1 MKEKIIGK
9 LNELNRQ
16 FYELSSSDFSETRNF
31 SWQGW
36 NQLLPFFKKKVN
48 GHDPHILDLGCG
60 NGRLL
65 EFLQIHLG
73 QKFTYLGLDSSESL
87 LEIAKDK
94 YRKHNFQHF
103 DLIQKYLNSGKIIL
117 PITEKFD
124 LIVLF
129 GLTHHLPSS
138 TLRQQLFSDLKKYLS
153 KDAFLIVS
161 NWQFAAEPER
171 FLKNTLTLSRI
182 WQNQKIKL
190 LSKLK
195 LFFLWLNLEK
205 DDYILDWRKG
215 QQADMV
221 FRYCHFLAETE
232 MENLSK
238 EAGFRIISTFSADG
252 KSSKLNQY
260 FVLKAL

>member
-1 MKEKIIGK
+1 MKRKIISK
-9 LNELNRQ
+9 LNDLNNQ
-16 FYELSSSDFSETRNF
+16 FYELSSSDFSATRNF

-48 GHDPHILDLGCG
+48 GQYPYILDLGCG

-65 EFLQIHLG
+65 EFLHIHLG
-73 QKFTYLGLDSSESL
+73 QKFTYLGLDSSKSL
-87 LEIAKDK
+87 LEIAKNK
-94 YRKHNFQHF
+94 YKQHNFKHF

-117 PITEKFD
+117 PSAEKFD
-124 LIVLF
+124 LIVFF

-138 TLRQQLFSDLKKYLS
+138 TLRQQLFGDLKKYLN
-153 KDAFLIVS
+153 KDGLLIVS

-171 FLKNTLTLSRI
+171 FMKNTLTFSKI

-215 QQADMV
+215 KQADMV
-221 FRYCHFLAETE
+221 FRYCHFLTEAE

-238 EAGFRIISTFSADG
+238 ESDFQIISTFSADG

-260 FVLKAL
+260 FVLQAL